1 MIAFSLK
8 PYYTSDMKT
17 SPKQKEK
24 TKLSLKT
31 VLKEIRLLRQ
41 DFWLLFPTEDLKEYK
56 HPERIMNAYH
66 NATQQYPPLS
76 L

>member
-1 MIAFSLK
+1 MQ
-8 PYYTSDMKT
+8 TTETKT
-17 SPKQKEK
+17 SFKQKKRAE
-24 TKLSLKT
+24 LSLKT

-56 HPERIMNAYH
+56 HSERIMNAYH
-66 NATQQYPPLS
+66 NAIKKYPPLS